1 LSGDRSSIVDALR
14 SGWAYSIQLMALTML
29 MPVLGIFSRAQ
40 ETLPDSTWRVW
51 LVASVI
57 PGTVGLGAFAIAAKL
72 FRRMFSRWPALGAL
86 VLWSGTGVL
95 IALSSAVIREWIPGA
110 TTAIPLNSA
119 LLVVVTVGTMG
130 LLTLGRDRLDRYGN
144 QLRQAQGQEL
154 RLARALEEQRQTGI
168 EQLQELARQVDT
180 TIGPEISRLEQE
192 VARLGEDIATWQAR
206 DLGDEIN
213 RFTETMVR
221 QVGHEFAEG
230 TFREPAVVD
239 PNVRTNAMRWRG
251 RGGIWDL
258 ILSAH
263 LTIGIVVIGAVY
275 LFGRYARTG
284 CVDSVSFAVAGYAV
298 IGLLVSWVST
308 IPRLRQRPWALV
320 LLIGGTTSGF
330 VAMQYLLALDPGC
343 VPEYPFASQVIDF
356 VVSLSVLIA
365 LIVLFEAG
373 RRARSDAEQLV
384 RTNEELAEATLQIQ
398 RSQAVT
404 RSRMAQ
410 ILHGGVQGQLSSM
423 SLALRRFVDSEAAGE
438 QPSLVELQHRLDH
451 QLAQVREEVNQ
462 LTSTNMFPPVNLES
476 VIRKLIL
483 QWRGLLTIEYTIDAN
498 AASALAADDYI
509 AWASSEVIDAA
520 ITNANAHGSAKF
532 VWISIAVDP
541 GPEALVIT
549 IDDDGSGPPD
559 QVKPGMG
566 LDGIVALGGQ
576 WQMTRGSGG
585 GCSLRVTFP
594 IT

>member
-1 LSGDRSSIVDALR
+1 
-14 SGWAYSIQLMALTML
+14 

-40 ETLPDSTWRVW
+40 ETLPDSSWGVW
-51 LVASVI
+51 LVASII
-57 PGTVGLGAFAIAAKL
+57 PGAVGLGAFAIAAKL
-72 FRRMFSRWPALGAL
+72 FRRMFSRRLVLGVL

-95 IALSSAVIREWIPGA
+95 IALSSAAIREWIPGA
-110 TTAIPLNSA
+110 TIAIPLNSA

-130 LLTLGRDRLDRYGN
+130 LITLGRDRLDRYGH
-144 QLRQAQGQEL
+144 QLKQAQGQEL

-192 VARLGEDIATWQAR
+192 VARLGEDTATWQAR
-206 DLGDEIN
+206 ELGDEIN
-213 RFTETMVR
+213 RFTESMVR
-221 QVGHEFAEG
+221 QAGHEFAAG

-258 ILSAH
+258 VLSAH

-284 CVDSVSFAVAGYAV
+284 CVDSVSIAVAGYAV

-320 LLIGGTTSGF
+320 LLIGGTTCGF

-343 VPEYPFASQVIDF
+343 VPEYPVASQVIDF

-384 RTNEELAEATLQIQ
+384 KTNEELAEATLQIQ

-423 SLALRRFVDSEAAGE
+423 SLALRRFVDSEGAGE
-438 QPSLVELQHRLDH
+438 QPSLVELQRRLDY

-462 LTSTNMFPPVNLES
+462 LTSTSMFPPVNLES
-476 VIRKLIL
+476 AIRKLIL
-483 QWRGLLTIEYTIDAN
+483 QWRGLLTIEYSIDDRAT
-498 AASALAADDYI
+498 SALAADDYI
-509 AWASSEVIDAA
+509 AWASSEMIDAA
-520 ITNANAHGSAKF
+520 ITNANTHGVAKS
-532 VWISIAVDP
+532 VWITVVCDTDADV
-541 GPEALVIT
+541 ELLVVT
-549 IDDDGSGPPD
+549 VEDDGSGPPIH
-559 QVKPGMG
+559 VTPGMG
-566 LDGIVALGGQ
+566 LDGIVAVGGK
-576 WQMTRGSGG
+576 WHLTRRSGG
-585 GCSLRVTFP
+585 GCALQVRLAL
-594 IT
+594 